1 MAITDGSKVS
11 VKNLSTDFTGIGEW
25 TAQPPISG
33 IAFGSGESGDFN
45 ILWENG
51 LQASSVA
58 PGALDEIV
66 TATDES
72 LLLFGKTVTVGP
84 SSSPSYES
92 LVVAV
97 YNRSG
102 AEVALLKSTTTGT
115 YREVAVDQVVPV
127 SGH

>member
-11 VKNLSTDFTGIGEW
+11 VKNLSTDFTGIGDW
-25 TAQPPISG
+25 TAQPPIAG
-33 IAFGSGESGDFN
+33 IAFGAGESGDFN
-45 ILWENG
+45 VQWENG
-51 LQASSVA
+51 LFSSTLA

-84 SSSPSYES
+84 SSSSSYES
-92 LVVAV
+92 VVVAV

-115 YREVAVDQVVPV
+115 YREVAVAQVVVVP
-127 SGH
+127 GH